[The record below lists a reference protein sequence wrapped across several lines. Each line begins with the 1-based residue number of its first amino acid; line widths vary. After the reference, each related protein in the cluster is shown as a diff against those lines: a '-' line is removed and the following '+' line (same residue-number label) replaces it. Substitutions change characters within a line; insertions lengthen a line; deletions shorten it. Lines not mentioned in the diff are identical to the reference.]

1 MIEFNDAAISN
12 LIFHRIGIE
21 NDNSFLSNTE
31 YDLESSEEEEV
42 LKKIF
47 LKPFVGNTSTYEFK
61 HEIELELNTLFK
73 LAKDIYQNESFFDKS
88 KDIHQHLKSVSKH
101 PNIKDGDLFIVKYDD
116 VIMGNSSYE
125 ALGIYKVENKETFIE
140 TKSAETGLSFKKGI
154 GTRKLD
160 KACLILFTDEPY
172 TIFVIDNGST
182 ETDYWINEFINVRY
196 RNDYVN
202 STNQFLTLTKSFITE
217 QIPNDFEVNKADQID
232 LLNRSVEYFKTHETF
247 EKGDFE
253 KEVFKDNEV
262 IDSFQKFNKS
272 YSDNNDVNLA
282 GNFEISVQAVKKQ
295 ARVFKSVLKLDKNF
309 HIYIHGDRNLIEQG
323 EEKDG
328 RKYYKIYYKDE
339 N

>member
-1 MIEFNDAAISN
+1 MIAYNDATIEN

-21 NDNSFLSNTE
+21 NHTSFLSNAE
-31 YDLESSEEEEV
+31 YNLESDEEEEV

-47 LKPFVGNTSTYEFK
+47 LKPFVGNTTTYEFK

-73 LAKDIYQNESFFDKS
+73 LARDIFNGGDFFDKS

-101 PNIKDGDLFIVKYDD
+101 PNIKDGDLFIVKYND
-116 VIMGNSSYE
+116 VAMGNKSHD

-140 TKSAETGLSFKKGI
+140 TKSAHVGLGFKKGI
-154 GTRKLD
+154 GTRRLD
-160 KACLILFTDEPY
+160 KACLILFNEEPF
-172 TIFVIDNGST
+172 TVFVIDNGST
-182 ETDYWINEFINVRY
+182 ETDYWINDFINVRY

-217 QIPNDFEVNKADQID
+217 QIPNEFEVNKADQID

-247 EKGDFE
+247 EKGGFE
-253 KEVFKDNEV
+253 KEVFQDNEV

-272 YSDNNDVNLA
+272 YTDDNDVNVS
-282 GNFEISVQAVKKQ
+282 GSFEISVQAVKKQ
-295 ARVFKSVLKLDKNF
+295 ARVFKSILKLDKNF

-328 RKYYKIYYKDE
+328 RKFYKIYYKDE

>member
-1 MIEFNDAAISN
+1 MIEFSEATISN
-12 LIFHRIGIE
+12 LVFHRIGNE
-21 NDNSFLSNTE
+21 MNNSFLSTSE

-47 LKPFVGNTSTYEFK
+47 LKPFAGNTSTYEFK
-61 HEIELELNTLFK
+61 HDIDIELNTLFK
-73 LAKDIYQNESFFDKS
+73 LARDIHQENDFFEKS
-88 KDIHQHLKSVSKH
+88 KDIHQHLKTVSKH

-116 VIMGNSSYE
+116 VKLGNAFYE

-140 TKSAETGLSFKKGI
+140 TKAADAGISFKKGI

-160 KACLILFTDEPY
+160 KACLILFSEEPY
-172 TIFVIDNGST
+172 TVFVIDNGST
-182 ETDYWINEFINVRY
+182 ETDYWINEFVNVGY

-217 QIPNDFEVNKADQID
+217 QIPNEYEVNKADQID

-247 EKGDFE
+247 EKRDFE
-253 KEVFKDNEV
+253 KEVFQDNEV
-262 IDSFQKFNKS
+262 ISSFQKFNES
-272 YSDNNDVNLA
+272 YVNENEIELS

-309 HIYIHGDRNLIEQG
+309 HIYIHGDRKLIEQG
-323 EEKDG
+323 VEQDG